1 MKYFTFLA
9 VSALMFTWIA
19 CGHGRPVDET
29 GITQPVAAP
38 ASTTQPQTIPV
49 NLNSQPT
56 PATITPSSSTVAG
69 LNPEHGQPGHR
80 CDIAVGAP
88 LNSKPAQPATT
99 PSATPFTISSDK
111 PSPPAATTAVAPGMN
126 PAHGQPGHRC
136 DIAVGAPLNSK
147 PAQPATTPSATP
159 FTISS
164 DKPSS
169 PAATTA
175 VAPGM
180 NPAHGQPGHRCDIAV
195 GAPLNSK
202 PAQQPAS
209 NGTTPINISSD
220 QAAKTATTAVAP
232 GMNPAHGQPGHR
244 CDIAVGA
251 ALNSKPVM
259 VEGIPSTNTNTN
271 TQSIPA
277 IVPIKPTQDTKKGNR

>member
-9 VSALMFTWIA
+9 VSALMFTWMA
-19 CGHGRPVDET
+19 CGHGRPLDESGTT
-29 GITQPVAAP
+29 GTIQPAGP
-38 ASTTQPQTIPV
+38 ANSTTQPQTIPV
-49 NLNSQPT
+49 NLSSQT
-56 PATITPSSSTVAG
+56 TPSTTVIPSGTTGTPVAG
-69 LNPEHGQPGHR
+69 L
-80 CDIAVGAP
+80 
-88 LNSKPAQPATT
+88 
-99 PSATPFTISSDK
+99 
-111 PSPPAATTAVAPGMN
+111 N

-147 PAQPATTPSATP
+147 PAQPTTTPAATTAPATTP
-159 FTISS
+159 FTISA
-164 DKPSS
+164 DKPSQ

-202 PAQQPAS
+202 PAQQPAINQTS
-209 NGTTPINISSD
+209 PINISAD
-220 QAAKTATTAVAP
+220 QAAKPVATTAVGP

-251 ALNSKPVM
+251 PLSTPINPNYTPPVASKEILPKV
-259 VEGIPSTNTNTN
+259 I
-271 TQSIPA
+271 
-277 IVPIKPTQDTKKGNR
+277 PIKALPDSTGKNR